1 MRMLTR
7 VDSVSLGKFVV
18 FFFFFKENSMGRF
31 DSGLCGHL
39 RGIFSRLNVRL
50 NEML

>member
-1 MRMLTR
+1 MCHWG
-7 VDSVSLGKFVV
+7 SLWF